1 MREKSITPVR
11 VAKPDGGW
19 ISPDVNL
26 IMTATV
32 EGFRQVLEVETPQGA
47 ANPAS
52 KSITDDLNAE
62 NVTLKAG
69 PGGGVDAVDG
79 NGNTLFRSPAA
90 RMWNS
95 AGDVSAPAGAGAAL
109 FMAPTAGGED
119 VTTAADWVSAGPH
132 EEGDPLAG
140 PGTGE
145 ESAVLDLAVED
156 GSVTVTPDAD
166 LVAATASDEFPGYR
180 GLGG

>member
-1 MREKSITPVR
+1 M
-11 VAKPDGGW
+11 
-19 ISPDVNL
+19 NL

-47 ANPAS
+47 ANLAP

-79 NGNTLFRSPAA
+79 NGNTLSRSPAA

-95 AGDVSAPAGAGAAL
+95 IGDASAPAGAGAAL
-109 FMAPTAGGED
+109 FMAPTAGGEG
-119 VTTAADWVSAGPH
+119 VTTAANWVSAGPR

-140 PGTGE
+140 PGVGDE
-145 ESAVLDLAVED
+145 LAVRDLAVED

-166 LVAATASDEFPGYR
+166 LVAAPRVTNSLGTAVSVAD
-180 GLGG
+180 GLGLKDEPRQALDHC